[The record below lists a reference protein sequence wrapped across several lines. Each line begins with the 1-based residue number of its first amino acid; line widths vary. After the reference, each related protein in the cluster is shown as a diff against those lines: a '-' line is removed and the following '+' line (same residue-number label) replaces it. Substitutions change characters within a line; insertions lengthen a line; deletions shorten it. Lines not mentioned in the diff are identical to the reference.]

1 MKRYMVKLQSVLIA
15 VIFVLVSALASRAQ
29 TPSSPSFQ
37 SQGGL
42 TTGGGGS
49 SSPNFGALSAS
60 GLMVVGKASSPSFS
74 ASSGL
79 VTPIEAIILAL
90 LDSPALNA
98 SVTGA
103 VTVSGTA
110 ANKLPAAFQNYSLEF
125 ARGKNPNA
133 ADPDACNYPGQF
145 SVLMTGTAAKIAST
159 VGTWDTSLLAGTF
172 TLKLKVNDTAGNF
185 KQVCAPVMIS
195 NNATKSVN
203 ALIPGWKMVSVPV
216 GLPPAEANKILTI
229 PGLQIYRW
237 DAAAPDSA
245 ATSKFVVPTTIEPG
259 KSYWVKNPSGTGT
272 VSVTGALIDQ
282 TQGLSVPLSAGW
294 NMISDPFTFSV
305 AWGAVKVVQGT
316 NTFSLSQAATAG
328 IIGNFFYS
336 FSGTS
341 FAQNTLAAT
350 QFQPQEGY
358 YVYAYQT
365 ANLILMPDSAP
376 SPSSL
381 AKATGVQD
389 TLNIKI
395 SAKAGDYT
403 DTDNT
408 IGFSSGA
415 QDTWDEYD
423 VVKAPLAPRISP
435 TDSYLTLYFPH
446 EGGEEATGWEGS
458 KRMKYANDIRKSKNI
473 NRGKNVLDS
482 WKMVVATNV
491 EGKPVDLNWTIS
503 NPDAQLVTLKDK
515 ATGATVDMT
524 KQASYSYTPGPTEAY
539 SGREFEVVVLP
550 KGSLFASADGSLF
563 AGKVYNFP
571 NPDRIGNATFRYAV
585 NPLSVTRVSIE
596 VFNIAGKHIKTL
608 EADPYSIEYHWNFD
622 LSTGV
627 YVYRITA
634 YAADGRQESQV
645 SKLVVLK

>member
-1 MKRYMVKLQSVLIA
+1 MKRYTVKIQNVLIA
-15 VIFVLVSALASRAQ
+15 VIFVLASALALHAQ

-42 TTGGGGS
+42 TTGGGNA

-60 GLMVVGKASSPSFS
+60 GLMVVGKASSPNFK

-79 VTPIEAIILAL
+79 VTPVEAIILAL
-90 LDSPALNA
+90 LDSPLLNA
-98 SVTGA
+98 SLTGA

-110 ANKLPAAFQNYSLEF
+110 SNKLPSSFQNYSLEF

-133 ADPDACNYPGQF
+133 ADPDACNYPGVFQ
-145 SVLMTGTAAKIAST
+145 SILQGTKTVIAASL
-159 VGTWDTSLLAGTF
+159 GSWDTSLLAGTF
-172 TLKLKVNDTAGNF
+172 TLKLKVTDTAGNF
-185 KQVCAPVMIS
+185 KQVCAPVSIS

-203 ALIPGWKMVSVPV
+203 ALIPGWKMVSIPV
-216 GLPPAEANKILTI
+216 GLSAAEASKILTI

-237 DAAAPDSA
+237 DPAAADSA
-245 ATSKFVVPTTIEPG
+245 ATSKFVVPATIEPG

-294 NMISDPFTFSV
+294 NMVANPYIFSI
-305 AWGAVKVVQGT
+305 AWGAVKVAQGT
-316 NTFSLSQAATAG
+316 NVYSLSQAATAG

-336 FSGTS
+336 FSGS
-341 FAQNTLAAT
+341 FTQNTIAAT
-350 QFQPQEGY
+350 QLQPQEGY
-358 YVYAYQT
+358 YVYAYQP

-376 SPSSL
+376 APSSL
-381 AKATGVQD
+381 AKAATQAG
-389 TLNIKI
+389 LSIKI
-395 SAKAGDYT
+395 SAAAGDYK
-403 DTDNT
+403 DADNT
-408 IGFSSGA
+408 VGFSSDA
-415 QDTWDEYD
+415 QDAWDEND
-423 VVKAPLAPRISP
+423 VVKAPLAPRLDASEP
-435 TDSYLTLYFPH
+435 YLTLYFPH
-446 EGGEEATGWEGS
+446 EDGEEGTGWEGS
-458 KRMKYANDIRKSKNI
+458 KRVKYANDIRKANK
-473 NRGKNVLDS
+473 NRGKNVLET
-482 WKMVVATNV
+482 WKMVVATNIQ
-491 EGKPVDLNWTIS
+491 GKPVDVNWTIS
-503 NPDAQLVTLKDK
+503 NPDVQVVTLKDK
-515 ATGATVDMT
+515 VTGASVDMT
-524 KQASYSYTPGPTEAY
+524 KQSSYSYTPGPTEVY
-539 SGREFEVVVLP
+539 SGREFEVIVLP

>member
-1 MKRYMVKLQSVLIA
+1 MKPYSVKLQSVLIA
-15 VIFVLVSALASRAQ
+15 VMFVFASALALHAQ
-29 TPSSPSFQ
+29 NMTSPSFQ
-37 SQGGL
+37 GTGGV

-60 GLMVVGKASSPSFS
+60 GLMVVGKASSTNFS

-79 VTPIEAIILAL
+79 VTPIDAIILAL
-90 LDSPALNA
+90 LDSPTLNA
-98 SVTGA
+98 NVTGA

-110 ANKLPAAFQNYSLEF
+110 SNKLPASFQNYTLEF

-145 SVLMTGTAAKIAST
+145 SVLMTGTAAKIAASL
-159 VGTWDTSLLAGTF
+159 GSWDTSLLAGTF
-172 TLKLKVNDTAGNF
+172 TLKLKVNDMAGNF
-185 KQVCAPVMIS
+185 KQVCAPVTIS
-195 NNATKSVN
+195 NNASKTLN
-203 ALIPGWKMVSVPV
+203 ASMPGWKIVSVPAS
-216 GLPPAEANKILTI
+216 LTAAEANKILTI

-237 DAAAPDSA
+237 DPTVADSA

-272 VSVTGALIDQ
+272 VTVTGALIDQ
-282 TQGLSVPLSAGW
+282 TQGLTVPLSAGW
-294 NMISDPFTFSV
+294 NMISNPFIFSV
-305 AWGAVKVVQGT
+305 AWGAVKVAQGT
-316 NTFSLSQAATAG
+316 NTYSLSQAATAG

-341 FAQNTLAAT
+341 FVQNTVPST

-358 YVYAYQT
+358 YVYAYQP

-376 SPSSL
+376 APSSL
-381 AKATGVQD
+381 AKAPGVQD

-403 DTDNT
+403 DNDNT

-415 QDTWDEYD
+415 QDTWDEND
-423 VVKAPLAPRISP
+423 VVKAPSAPRISP
-435 TDSYLTLYFPH
+435 TDSYLTMYFPH
-446 EGGEEATGWEGS
+446 EGGEEAIGWEGN
-458 KRMKYANDIRKSKNI
+458 KRMKYANDIRKLKNI
-473 NRGKNVLDS
+473 NRGKNVLDT

-491 EGKPVDLNWTIS
+491 EGKPVELNWTMS

-524 KQASYSYTPGPTEAY
+524 KQASYSYTPGPAEAY

-563 AGKVYNFP
+563 AGKVFNFP